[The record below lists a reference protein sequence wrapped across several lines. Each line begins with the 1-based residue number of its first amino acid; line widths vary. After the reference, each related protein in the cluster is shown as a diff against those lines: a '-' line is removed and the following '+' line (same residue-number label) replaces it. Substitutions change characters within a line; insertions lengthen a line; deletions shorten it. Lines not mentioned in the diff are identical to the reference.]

1 MAAVAVTE
9 HAVLDALRT
18 VMEPELHK
26 DLITLNMV
34 KDLQIE
40 GGAVKFTVV
49 LTTPACPLKTVIKES
64 CDKAVGAIP
73 GVVSVDVNFTANVPQ
88 GRTQAKENLIPGV
101 KNTIAVSS
109 GKGGVGKTTVAVN
122 IAAGLVLQGAKVGLM
137 DADVYGPNVPMMM
150 GVGKPPEQR
159 DGNLLPAE
167 SHGVKLISMGFF
179 VPEETPLT
187 WRGPMIH
194 TAIQQFLRDVLW
206 GDLDYLIVD
215 LPPGT
220 GDAQLS
226 IGQLVPL
233 TGAVIVTTPQEVAL
247 HDSRKGLAM
256 FQKINVPLLGI
267 VENMSYY
274 VCGKCGERTE
284 IFSFGGGE
292 RAAEKLGIPFLGRVP
307 IDPAIRAG
315 GDMGMPI
322 VVADPA
328 SPQAKA
334 FMDIASRIA
343 ARISVLS
350 VGADAPTAIE
360 SLLQKVKRPLT
371 SGA

>member
-1 MAAVAVTE
+1 MASVSEQAVIE
-9 HAVLDALRT
+9 ALRT
-18 VMEPELHK
+18 VQEPELHK

-34 KDLQIE
+34 KDIRIDD
-40 GGAVKFTVV
+40 GTVTFTVV

-73 GVVSVDVNFTANVPQ
+73 GVKTVAVEFTANVTQ
-88 GRTQAKENLIPGV
+88 GRTQVKENLIPSV
-101 KNTIAVSS
+101 KNAIAVSS

-122 IAAGLVLQGAKVGLM
+122 LAVSLTLQGAKVGLM

-150 GVGKPPEQR
+150 GVERPPQQQDGK
-159 DGNLLPAE
+159 LVPAE

-179 VPEETPLT
+179 VPEDQPLT

-194 TAIQQFLRDVLW
+194 TAIQQFLRDVIW
-206 GDLDYLIVD
+206 GELDYLVVD

-226 IGQLVPL
+226 ISQLVPL
-233 TGAVIVTTPQEVAL
+233 TGAVIVTTPQAVAL

-256 FQKINVPLLGI
+256 FQNVNVPVLGI

-284 IFSFGGGE
+284 IFSYGGGE
-292 RAAEKLGIPFLGRVP
+292 RAAEKLGVPFLGRIP

-315 GDMGMPI
+315 GDIGMPI
-322 VVADPA
+322 VVSDPA

-334 FMDIASRIA
+334 FMEIASRIA
-343 ARISVLS
+343 ARISVLTLGGS
-350 VGADAPTAIE
+350 EKPIQIE
-360 SLLQKVKRPLT
+360 SLLNKIKRPLT
-371 SGA
+371 SSS